1 MDFNLKKYRV
11 LKIKKDFKKSEL
23 IFFFNS
29 AKIKSNKWIKT
40 EKQLKKL
47 KLEYYQIFN
56 NTTLKTIKNSIYA
69 NINQLVS
76 GVILLIKPI
85 YKTTQLELK
94 AINKFLDSLFLLLV
108 VKLNNK
114 IYTTTQLKNFN
125 LLSYK
130 KTVFNFYGNLE
141 RCLKTTN
148 KLTLNKQSK

>member
-11 LKIKKDFKKSEL
+11 LKVKKIFKKSEL

-29 AKIKSNKWIKT
+29 AKIKSNKWIKI

-56 NTTLKTIKNSIYA
+56 NTTFKTIKNSIYT
-69 NINQLVS
+69 NINQIVS

-85 YKTTQLELK
+85 HKSTQIELK
-94 AINKFLDSLFLLLV
+94 VIKKFLDSLFVLLCI
-108 VKLNNK
+108 KLNNK
-114 IYTTTQLKNFN
+114 VYTTTQLKNLN
-125 LLSYK
+125 TLSYK

-141 RCLKTTN
+141 RCLKTSN
-148 KLTLNKQSK
+148 KLTMNKKSK

>member
-11 LKIKKDFKKSEL
+11 LKVKKKLKKSEL

-29 AKIKSNKWIKT
+29 AKIKSNKWIKI

-56 NTTLKTIKNSIYA
+56 NTTLKTIKNSIYT
-69 NINQLVS
+69 NINQIVS

-85 YKTTQLELK
+85 HKSTQIELK
-94 AINKFLDSLFLLLV
+94 VIKKFLDSLFVLLCI
-108 VKLNNK
+108 KLNNK
-114 IYTTTQLKNFN
+114 IYTTTQLKNLN
-125 LLSYK
+125 TLSYK

-141 RCLKTTN
+141 RSLKTSN
-148 KLTLNKQSK
+148 KLTINKKSK